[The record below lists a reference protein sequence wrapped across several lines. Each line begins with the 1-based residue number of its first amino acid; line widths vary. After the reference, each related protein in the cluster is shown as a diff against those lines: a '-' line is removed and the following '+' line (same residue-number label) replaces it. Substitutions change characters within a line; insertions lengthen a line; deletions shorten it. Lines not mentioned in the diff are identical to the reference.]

1 MAKKKA
7 SQGAFV
13 MSAEMRKV
21 VSENPEIKGKDAIA
35 LLKKR
40 FPGEKINE
48 NSANVAFSNARKA
61 IGVSGKTSAPAAS
74 SAPTRRP
81 APAKTQAPKAQTG
94 NFNVLEAAK
103 ELVEAAGDSQT
114 AIEAL
119 KQLDKLQVG
128 K

>member
-74 SAPTRRP
+74 STPTRRP